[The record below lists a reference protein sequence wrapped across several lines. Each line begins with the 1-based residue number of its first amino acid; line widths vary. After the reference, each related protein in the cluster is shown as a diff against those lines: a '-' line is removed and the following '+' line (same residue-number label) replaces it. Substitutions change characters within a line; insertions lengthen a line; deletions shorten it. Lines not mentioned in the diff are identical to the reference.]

1 MLPETIKTDRLRFD
15 AIRPESVDVFDLY
28 EICSSD
34 PGIDEITEYM
44 TWDPH
49 ETPKEAQEFIE
60 RVSEQYEDA
69 DGVSYLIRPRGDA
82 IDATADGAGDIA
94 GTGGFGIDWEKRT
107 MTMGVWFRKRFWGR
121 GYSGERAAAF
131 LELAFDRL
139 DLEVV
144 ATAVHVDNDQSIR
157 AIEKYVE
164 AHGGRRD
171 GCIRNHIVIDGDP
184 ADCYRYTI
192 SSEEWA
198 DNRSDLTVQF
208 RD

>member
-1 MLPETIKTDRLRFD
+1 MLPEIIETDRLRFD

-28 EICSSD
+28 AICSSD

-49 ETPKEAQEFIE
+49 DTPKEAQEFIE
-60 RVSEQYEDA
+60 RVSDQYDDG
-69 DGVSYLIRPRGDA
+69 DGVSYLIRPRTDA
-82 IDATADGAGDIA
+82 GETGAGEIA

-107 MTMGVWFRKRFWGR
+107 MTMGVWLRKRFWGR

-144 ATAVHVDNDQSIR
+144 AAAAHVDNEQSNR
-157 AIEKYVE
+157 AIEKYVD
-164 AHGGRRD
+164 AHGGQRD
-171 GCIRNHIVIDGDP
+171 GCLRNHIVIDGEP
-184 ADCYRYTI
+184 VDCYRYTI
-192 SSEEWA
+192 SSEEWVA
-198 DNRSDLTVQF
+198 NRSDLTVQF